1 MLYQEIF
8 MRKIDSLDEGGKD
21 IDLKLKL
28 KIVRDIK
35 NAYSKGKL
43 TGLHYDM
50 LINKISEIEK

>member
-1 MLYQEIF
+1 